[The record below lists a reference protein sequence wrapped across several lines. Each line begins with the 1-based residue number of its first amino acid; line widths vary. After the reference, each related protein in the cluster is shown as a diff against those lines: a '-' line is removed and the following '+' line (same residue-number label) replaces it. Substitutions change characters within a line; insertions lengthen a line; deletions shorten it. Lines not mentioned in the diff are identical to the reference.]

1 MLFLAT
7 AIIAASIGT
16 VQAQVGG
23 YGQCG
28 GSGYSGST
36 SCTSG
41 YYCTSQNP
49 YYYQC
54 VPGTATATTTS
65 TTKSTSSTTKATT
78 TTTKGTTTVSAT
90 TLTTTTKT
98 ASQTSTSAATA
109 ATCTGTFS
117 AISASDF
124 VANLHPGWNLG
135 NTLDAT
141 PDEGSWNNAAVVAS
155 TFSVVKEAGFKSVRI
170 PVTYAYHFTGS
181 SPDWTIDPDWLQRVS
196 DVVDMVTSLGL
207 YAIVDAHHDSWIWA
221 DVTASGANITM
232 IEEKFYRL
240 WYQVG
245 TKLACKSSLVAFE
258 PINEPPCNDADDGA
272 EINNLNK
279 IFLQAIND
287 AGGFNSQRVVTLV
300 GGGEDS
306 IKTSEWFVAPSGFS
320 NPYAIQFHYY
330 SPYDFI
336 FSAWGKTIWGSD
348 ADKATV
354 LSDFTLLR
362 NNFTNVPILLGEYDA
377 SPTNTEPAARWK
389 YVDYLIRSALGLD
402 ISCVLWDNGLDHLDR
417 NAGTWRDPN
426 SISMIVDSTASTA
439 NSLPDS
445 TEDSSA
451 TSQWS
456 SAYIFHQYGTSVSAQ
471 SLPFIFNGNTLTSI
485 SDSSGSTLT
494 SGTDYSVSGSNI
506 TFTASYLSKHVSSTT
521 SPGVIANLTLK
532 FSGGASSP
540 VVQLVQWKAPTLSS
554 TTAVASSVSG
564 SDLYIPITWGGLST
578 IAAVKAVTTS
588 GTYLVD
594 DWTVYLGNLQ
604 QARTTY
610 SSQYNWD
617 SSDVIITSSAISSV
631 ISAGVS
637 TVFTFEFYP
646 RTGVTGNAVN
656 FTLTV

>member
-1 MLFLAT
+1 MAT
-7 AIIAASIGT
+7 REARR
-16 VQAQVGG
+16 
-23 YGQCG
+23 
-28 GSGYSGST
+28 
-36 SCTSG
+36 
-41 YYCTSQNP
+41 
-49 YYYQC
+49 YYQC
-54 VPGTATATTTS
+54 IPGTATTSTTTTS
-65 TTKSTSSTTKATT
+65 KSTVTTTTTTSSTTSTSTTLKTT
-78 TTTKGTTTVSAT
+78 TTAQTATK
-90 TLTTTTKT
+90 
-98 ASQTSTSAATA
+98 TSTSTGV

-124 VANLHPGWNLG
+124 VAKLHPGWNLG

-141 PDEGSWNNAAVVAS
+141 PNEGSWNNAPVVAS
-155 TFSVVKEAGFKSVRI
+155 TFTAVQKAGFKSVRI

-181 SPDWTIDPDWLQRVS
+181 SPDWTIDPTWLERVS
-196 DVVDMVTSLGL
+196 EVVDMVTSLGL

-221 DVTASGANITM
+221 DVTASGANLTM

-258 PINEPPCNDADDGA
+258 PINEPPCNTAADAA
-272 EINNLNK
+272 EINKLNK

-287 AGGFNSQRVVTLV
+287 AGGFNPQRVVTLV

-306 IKTSEWFVAPSGFS
+306 VKTSEWFVAPTGFS

-348 ADKATV
+348 TDKATV
-354 LSDFTLLR
+354 TTDFTLIR
-362 NNFTNVPILLGEYDA
+362 NNFTNVPILIGEFDA
-377 SPTNTEPAARWK
+377 SPTNTEPAGRWK
-389 YVDYLIRSALGLD
+389 YVDHVVRTALGLNFA
-402 ISCVLWDNGLDHLDR
+402 CVLWDNGLDHLDR
-417 NAGTWRDPN
+417 NADTWRDPN
-426 SISMIVDSTASTA
+426 SISIITKSTASTA

-456 SAYIFHQYGTSVSAQ
+456 SAYIFHQYGTSVVAQ

-485 SDSSGSTLT
+485 SDSTGSTLT
-494 SGTDYSVSGSNI
+494 SGTDYSVSGANI
-506 TFTASYLSKHVSSTT
+506 TFSASYLSKKLSSTT
-521 SPGVIANLTLK
+521 SPGVIANLTLT
-532 FSGGASSP
+532 FSGGQSSP
-540 VVQLVQWKAPTLSS
+540 VVQLIQWKPPTLSS
-554 TTAVASSVSG
+554 TSAVASSVSG
-564 SDLYIPITWGGLST
+564 SDLGIPITWGGLPT
-578 IAAVKAVTTS
+578 VAAVKALTTT
-588 GTYLVD
+588 GVYLVD
-594 DWTVYLGNLQ
+594 TWTVYLGPLQ
-604 QARTTY
+604 QARATY

-617 SSDVIITSSAISSV
+617 SSHVIITSSAISSV

-646 RTGVTGNAVN
+646 RVAGGVNAVN